1 VGAAP
6 SSGGDQSLTELSGWT
21 IDTNAPLPFSP
32 FGLGGTYRGEPR
44 WSYPSPWPGL
54 HASHE
59 AAVPDRLGMVVGHTR
74 LLGGWINGNAGPMFC
89 VNGNMGN
96 MYLFTADGLLV
107 STLFHDIRLK
117 PNWTA
122 PVAVRNMDVTNVSLH
137 DENFWPS
144 ITQTTDGK
152 VVLVEGARTSLVRV
166 DGLETL
172 TRLPETKVSVT
183 TDDLDRA
190 HDWFV
195 KSEQRRQQLRGTTI
209 LKVPQRKSAIRVD
222 GRLDD
227 WPISTD

>member
-1 VGAAP
+1 
-6 SSGGDQSLTELSGWT
+6 
-21 IDTNAPLPFSP
+21 
-32 FGLGGTYRGEPR
+32 
-44 WSYPSPWPGL
+44 
-54 HASHE
+54 
-59 AAVPDRLGMVVGHTR
+59 MVVGHTR